1 VGGGSADE
9 PAMYRN
15 WLTCIPHRVPYRPLR
30 RTPRPVIH
38 GAQTATVVGGSS
50 KEIDVDN
57 HGRVHVQFHW
67 DRKGPRSEKSS
78 CRVRVAQNW
87 AGKGWGLIA
96 HPRIGQEVLV
106 EFLEGDPDRPIVT
119 GRVYNAEQVPPYA
132 LPSLDTQTGIKSR
145 SSPAGSASN
154 FNELRFED
162 KKGSEEIF
170 LQAEKDLN
178 ALIKHD
184 ETRTIDQNQTIT
196 LVHGNRSI
204 TLNEGND
211 QLTAMKGDIAVTAP
225 AGEHSTDAIDIIV
238 DGKSSIR
245 LRCGASTIEMTP
257 AMIKINAPLVKIN

>member
-1 VGGGSADE
+1 
-9 PAMYRN
+9 MYQN
-15 WLTCIPHRVPYRPLR
+15 SFTCIPHRLPYRPLR
-30 RTPRPVIH
+30 KTPRPIIH
-38 GAQTATVVGGSS
+38 GLQTATVVGGAG
-50 KEIDVDN
+50 KEIDVDT
-57 HGRVHVQFHW
+57 HGRVVVQFHW
-67 DRKGPRSEKSS
+67 DRQGRRDHTSS

-132 LPSLDTQTGIKSR
+132 LPAKDTQTGIKSR
-145 SSPAGSASN
+145 SSPGGATSN

-162 KKGSEEIF
+162 KKGTEEIY

-178 ALIKHD
+178 ALVKND
-184 ETRTIDQNQTIT
+184 EARIIHRNQTIT
-196 LVHGNRSI
+196 LLRGSRSI
-204 TLNEGND
+204 TLKEGND
-211 QLTAMKGDIAVTAP
+211 ALTVLKGDTSVSTP
-225 AGEHSTDAIDIIV
+225 AGEHSTDAVDIIV

-257 AMIKINAPLVKIN
+257 AMIKIKAPLVKIN